1 MEKKMNINPL
11 QMQIMT
17 HFKSK
22 IEEQTKILES
32 SNLLI
37 NKVRKELPNLMQKV
51 KESELTKGKIDIIEN
66 EAVMYKLV
74 GPAMMLMT
82 KKEILSEVNGRLDI
96 LNKQLKHQESTMI
109 GETKKA
115 KDARDNM
122 VRIDNEFKY
131 AMQKAQ

>member
-1 MEKKMNINPL
+1 MDKMKLNPL
-11 QMQIMT
+11 QMQICT

-22 IEEQTKILES
+22 IEEQTKVLEN
-32 SNLLI
+32 SNIII

-51 KESELTKGKIDIIEN
+51 KESELTKGKIDIIEE

-74 GPAMMLMT
+74 GPAMVKMS
-82 KKEILSEVNGRLDI
+82 KREILGEVNGRLDI
-96 LNKQLKHQESTMI
+96 LKKQLKNQEGSMI

-122 VRIDNEFKY
+122 MRIDTEFKY